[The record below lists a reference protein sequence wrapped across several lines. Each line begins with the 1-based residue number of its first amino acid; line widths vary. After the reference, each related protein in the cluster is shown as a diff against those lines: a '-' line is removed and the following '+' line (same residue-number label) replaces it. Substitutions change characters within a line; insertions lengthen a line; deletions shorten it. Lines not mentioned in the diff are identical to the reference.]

1 MLKTNLKAK
10 HPQYTYLKGSI
21 YYYSR
26 AVPKDVSG
34 HYSTK
39 RIVLSL
45 RTRSLTQ
52 ARIISR
58 AFSNSLEQYWLSLR
72 LQQISIPASTKV
84 KQCMSSAESPYPLI
98 SESKDLYLSVKGKG
112 RSRLFFDSTNRN
124 INYLINCLGN
134 NHLNYL
140 TSKDAAKFRDW
151 LSSKG
156 LASSS
161 IQRIFSG
168 VKAVISFVILEQG
181 LECSNPFT
189 RVYIP
194 NNLAT
199 QKRHAI
205 SKDNILK
212 IQNECIQ
219 VNDDIRWLVA
229 LISYT
234 GMRLSEAVGL
244 KIDDLVID
252 TEIPYVRVQPH
263 PHRRL
268 KTAGSQR
275 VIPLIG
281 AALWAANQILLSNIN
296 DYCFPRYASQDR
308 CSSNSA
314 SASLNK
320 WIKTI
325 TSNKDVIHGFRHS
338 FRDRLRDIEAPIDL
352 IDRLGGWSIKSVGQ
366 GYGDGYTI
374 DILQKHMLKIENS
387 LTVFA
392 RVKD

>member
-1 MLKTNLKAK
+1 
-10 HPQYTYLKGSI
+10 
-21 YYYSR
+21 
-26 AVPKDVSG
+26 
-34 HYSTK
+34 
-39 RIVLSL
+39 
-45 RTRSLTQ
+45 
-52 ARIISR
+52 
-58 AFSNSLEQYWLSLR
+58 
-72 LQQISIPASTKV
+72 
-84 KQCMSSAESPYPLI
+84 
-98 SESKDLYLSVKGKG
+98 
-112 RSRLFFDSTNRN
+112 
-124 INYLINCLGN
+124 
-134 NHLNYL
+134 
-140 TSKDAAKFRDW
+140 
-151 LSSKG
+151 
-156 LASSS
+156 
-161 IQRIFSG
+161 
-168 VKAVISFVILEQG
+168 
-181 LECSNPFT
+181 
-189 RVYIP
+189 
-194 NNLAT
+194 
-199 QKRHAI
+199 
-205 SKDNILK
+205 
-212 IQNECIQ
+212 
-219 VNDDIRWLVA
+219 
-229 LISYT
+229 
-234 GMRLSEAVGL
+234 
-244 KIDDLVID
+244 
-252 TEIPYVRVQPH
+252 VQPH